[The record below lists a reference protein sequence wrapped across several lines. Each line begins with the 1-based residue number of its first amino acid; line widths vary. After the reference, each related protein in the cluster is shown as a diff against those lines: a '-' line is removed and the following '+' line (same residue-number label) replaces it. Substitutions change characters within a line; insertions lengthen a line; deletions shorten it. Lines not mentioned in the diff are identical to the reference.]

1 MMTHGVMPNR
11 SPCIFCLK
19 IQPLLNVH
27 VTQCEYDTRAQRA
40 VWSGCSTLTFF
51 VSEGNTPPFI
61 PRHFVKST
69 SFPSSDPCY
78 CKVSLG
84 AVRDRRVQS
93 VTAHEG
99 MCTPALCVC
108 VGPTLCPYIFQTG
121 SRLAVCVSMCRSA
134 FVWSQRASVWE
145 LAMTYYC
152 HSVDSHQNA
161 AWMDEERGLL
171 HRGCIVSAAVTKK
184 HTK

>member
-1 MMTHGVMPNR
+1 MT
-11 SPCIFCLK
+11 
-19 IQPLLNVH
+19 QY
-27 VTQCEYDTRAQRA
+27 EYDTLAQRA

-99 MCTPALCVC
+99 MCMPALC

-121 SRLAVCVSMCRSA
+121 LWLVVCVSMCRSA

-152 HSVDSHQNA
+152 HSVDCHQNA
-161 AWMDEERGLL
+161 AWMDGRA
-171 HRGCIVSAAVTKK
+171 RPSSPRRRCIVWSSCYQKNTK
-184 HTK
+184 

>member
-1 MMTHGVMPNR
+1 MT
-11 SPCIFCLK
+11 
-19 IQPLLNVH
+19 QY
-27 VTQCEYDTRAQRA
+27 EYDTLAQRA

-99 MCTPALCVC
+99 MCMPALCVC
-108 VGPTLCPYIFQTG
+108 G
-121 SRLAVCVSMCRSA
+121 SHIVSIYVSNWFVISCVCLYVQECVCVVAEGIC
-134 FVWSQRASVWE
+134 VRASYDILLPLSGFTPECSMNGWKSE
-145 LAMTYYC
+145 AFFTEAPL
-152 HSVDSHQNA
+152 HSLEQ
-161 AWMDEERGLL
+161 LL
-171 HRGCIVSAAVTKK
+171 PKK
-184 HTK
+184 HKITKQEVY